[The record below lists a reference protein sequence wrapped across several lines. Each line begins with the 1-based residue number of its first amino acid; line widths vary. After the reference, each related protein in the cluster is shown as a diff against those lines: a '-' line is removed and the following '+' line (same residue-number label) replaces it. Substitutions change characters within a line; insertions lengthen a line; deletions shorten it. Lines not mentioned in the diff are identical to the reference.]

1 MQAVPPALLKIKT
14 DFNFV
19 YLVFLMVSGSDLG
32 LRISDK
38 TISLEGGIDET
49 NGLFRRNSG

>member
-19 YLVFLMVSGSDLG
+19 YLVFFLVSGSDLG
-32 LRISDK
+32 LGISDK
-38 TISLEGGIDET
+38 KIIPWKTE
-49 NGLFRRNSG
+49 